1 MEDNFKDAYNTYI
14 HLKTLRA
21 IIDSTMRFGSAE
33 SYFLAT
39 IEIPSGREKKFLQ
52 DLTLMVGELN
62 TKGMYGTKEE
72 IEDTEDF
79 YPFAHVPISIP

>member
-1 MEDNFKDAYNTYI
+1 
-14 HLKTLRA
+14 
-21 IIDSTMRFGSAE
+21 MRFGSTE

-39 IEIPSGREKKFLQ
+39 VEIPVSKEKKFLQ
-52 DLTLMVGELN
+52 DLTSMVGQAN